1 MPKETE
7 GVSTGR
13 RVRTQTNPILCVEE
27 HVISVS
33 GWPTDSVSIDHYSDD
48 CLTQTQTTSTNQTTH
63 RLYYPHTVLLFV
75 PGNPGCIG
83 WYIDFLS
90 ILIRHLGVGYA
101 ARGISYAGH
110 GVGEDDSMRMATTHH
125 TNGADPN
132 IAWTVDGQVQHKVDW
147 VDQVRAELQQWR
159 HQATNSNRE
168 SLDANNTPTEDPKSR
183 SPLSLLQQDGVVLP
197 RFIILSHS
205 IGSHLVQRG
214 LVLRPDIL
222 KQTELVLHLMPFVRF
237 DPSALIPKA
246 CLSTLAR
253 SPDVAISLLQM
264 MSRVT
269 KSLPRTWIDF
279 YMKRVAGVED
289 AKGRQLA
296 IDIVQQPTFAKNFLM
311 LGTEEVRD
319 IPEVHDVSTILHVM
333 YTTTFFVCFKIHR
346 PFHLYFV

>member
-1 MPKETE
+1 M
-7 GVSTGR
+7 
-13 RVRTQTNPILCVEE
+13 
-27 HVISVS
+27 
-33 GWPTDSVSIDHYSDD
+33 
-48 CLTQTQTTSTNQTTH
+48 
-63 RLYYPHTVLLFV
+63 LLFV

-237 DPSALIPKA
+237 DPYALIPKV
-246 CLSTLAR
+246 CLSTVAR

-279 YMKRVAGVED
+279 YMERVAGVED
-289 AKGRQLA
+289 PKGRQLA

-319 IPEVHDVSTILHVM
+319 IPEVHDEAALRIIGQECSTAMLFCGGPDMWAPEFHMKDLKELKRRGTIPSNIHLEYKEELLHGFVVFPTMVEPVVSFCLRAIINHTIPPPASRL
-333 YTTTFFVCFKIHR
+333 
-346 PFHLYFV
+346 